1 MPFECV
7 LLCRAS
13 KQAALELSPTGRAS
27 GEAAAPPCSLLAK
40 QGKGDESRGSLDAPT
55 ARSPVPDHDH
65 DLDLDDCCEGD
76 QSEENHLEGA
86 SYPLLRLRSKS
97 S

>member
-55 ARSPVPDHDH
+55 ARSPVPD
-65 DLDLDDCCEGD
+65 LDDCCEGD